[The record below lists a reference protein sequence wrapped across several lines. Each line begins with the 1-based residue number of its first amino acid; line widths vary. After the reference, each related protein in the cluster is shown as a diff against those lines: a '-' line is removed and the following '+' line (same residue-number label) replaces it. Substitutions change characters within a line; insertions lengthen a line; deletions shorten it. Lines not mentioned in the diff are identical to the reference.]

1 MNDATVGLIGGI
13 AGTIVGCLG
22 GIIGTYFSIKKTN
35 GPRERAFMIK
45 FCAATWAAL
54 LVFLT
59 WLLFLPTPYKY
70 LAWIPYSIG
79 LPMGIRYCN
88 RRQQEIRQSESNQ

>member
-1 MNDATVGLIGGI
+1 MNDATAGFIGGI
-13 AGTIVGCLG
+13 AGAVIGCLG
-22 GIIGTYFSIKKTN
+22 GMIGTYFSIKNTK

-54 LVFLT
+54 LVFLA

-70 LAWIPYSIG
+70 LAWIPYGIG

>member
-13 AGTIVGCLG
+13 AGTIIGCLG
-22 GIIGTYFSIKKTN
+22 GIIGTYFSIKNTK
-35 GPRERAFMIK
+35 GPRERVFMIR

-54 LVFLT
+54 LVFLA
-59 WLLFLPTPYKY
+59 WLLFLPTPYNY
-70 LAWIPYSIG
+70 LAWIPYGIG

-88 RRQQEIRQSESNQ
+88 RRQQEIRQSERIQ